1 MNSFAKKAGAHFD
14 VGLYH
19 SYYVLMI
26 EDPKETADKVY
37 VRLAENPAEIEA
49 AQRLRFK
56 VFYEEYKA
64 IPDENTARTKMDV
77 DAYDAITD
85 HLIVLDGNLPE
96 GPDQIV
102 GTYRLLR
109 REIADKFGKFYTS
122 GEYDIDTLL
131 SSGAELL
138 ELGRSC
144 VLPPYR
150 TRPVLQ
156 KLWQGIAH
164 YVAEHKIGLM
174 FGCASLHGTD
184 IETLKPQLAYLYHY
198 HLATPELRPRAL
210 PSRYINMDQ
219 MPKED
224 INAKE
229 VFISLPPL
237 VKGYMRLG
245 ASVGDGAV
253 IDHQFNTTDVCIVMP
268 THLVT
273 EKYLK
278 HYQRMTKNSIV
289 LDNAFAG
296 RVPAG
301 VKGTG

>member
-1 MNSFAKKAGAHFD
+1 MARVVMTSNEITETGAD
-14 VGLYH
+14 RI
-19 SYYVLMI
+19 S
-26 EDPKETADKVY
+26 
-37 VRLAENPAEIEA
+37 VRLTNSPAEVEA
-49 AQRLRFK
+49 AQRLRYT

-64 IPDENTARTKMDV
+64 IADPEAAAARMDV
-77 DAYDAITD
+77 DEYDAITD
-85 HLIVLDGNLPE
+85 HLVVVDETLPP
-96 GPDQIV
+96 GPSQIV

-109 REIADKFGKFYTS
+109 REVAEKFGKFYTS
-122 GEYDIDTLL
+122 GEYDIAPLL
-131 SSGAELL
+131 DSGAVLL

-174 FGCASLHGTD
+174 FGCASLHGTNV
-184 IETLKPQLAYLYHY
+184 EELAPQLSYLYHY

-210 PSRYINMDQ
+210 ESRYVEMNVMA
-219 MPKED
+219 KED
-224 INAKE
+224 INAKA
-229 VFISLPPL
+229 VFVSLPPL
-237 VKGYMRLG
+237 IKGYMRLG
-245 ASVGDGAV
+245 ASIGDGAV

-278 HYQRMTKNSIV
+278 HYQRVTNNQIT
-289 LDNAFAG
+289 LDGDFAD
-296 RVPAG
+296 RIAG
-301 VKGTG
+301 AKGAG